1 MLIKIIRYVLPIF
14 FFLQTYIAYSEE
26 YKIRPTIVIFPIL
39 SENVQVDAV
48 TVESAKEITAVI
60 NNLGILF
67 PAELNKINNA
77 LTEANASGT
86 DDVYKKAAE
95 FLEVDIYITV
105 MCYKRG
111 NNTFGDA
118 RIFQLNGRYG
128 KVSKNILVKSS
139 IAVNVPLKL
148 AREIAYLHEKL
159 NLSGDVLKNEAGTG
173 LISLGQRNNI
183 STGSYQTT
191 EGKTLIVIEADR
203 YTSKVKLPDG
213 FSDKTVTL
221 EKQSNYN
228 KEIRRLDNIL
238 DANLIYKSGLKNTF
252 LKGEDP
258 EKRLVTAVA
267 FINPL
272 TTTIIPVY
280 GAYLSAGYLGF
291 DGQSTNSSHEPSGIG
306 LAYTGVVLL
315 TQILLPEIVA
325 GFTVNYWPWIE
336 GGAKTAAMQNFQIFM
351 FATIPL
357 TGTAA
362 FLDQLAYL
370 FNKSDKIIPFFD
382 NRDWTAMMFSIFIP
396 GGGLFYKGWRIFGWS
411 YFTSEMVLAGF
422 GFYYL
427 GNTEYSGYFFL
438 AYAVLKLGEILHAY
452 FINPGYNY
460 YNNEMSREVKRS
472 DISFNIRERKIDRND
487 AEVFYSI
494 SAVLKF

>member
-1 MLIKIIRYVLPIF
+1 MLIKVIRYILPLV

-26 YKIRPTIVIFPIL
+26 YRIRPSIVVFPLL
-39 SENVQVDAV
+39 SENVQIDAV
-48 TVESAKEITAVI
+48 TIESAKEITDVI

-105 MCYKRG
+105 MCFKRG
-111 NNTFGDA
+111 NYTFGDA
-118 RIFQLNGRYG
+118 KIYQLNGKYG
-128 KVSKNILVKSS
+128 KISKNILIKST

-148 AREIAYLHEKL
+148 AREIAYLHENLKL
-159 NLSGDVLKNEAGTG
+159 TGDVLKNESGTG
-173 LISLGQRNNI
+173 LVSFGQRNSI
-183 STGSYQTT
+183 STGSYQTND
-191 EGKTLIVIEADR
+191 GKTIEVVEADR
-203 YTSKVKLPDG
+203 YTSKVKLPAG
-213 FSDKTVTL
+213 FLEKAVTL
-221 EKQSNYN
+221 TKQADYD
-228 KEIRRLDNIL
+228 KEIRRLDKIL
-238 DANLIYKSGLKNTF
+238 ETNLIYKSGLKNTF

-258 EKRLVTAVA
+258 EKRFVAATA

-272 TTTIIPVY
+272 ASTIIPVY
-280 GAYLSAGYLGF
+280 GAYLSTGYLGF
-291 DGQSTNSSHEPSGIG
+291 DGESANSSHGPSALG
-306 LAYTGVVLL
+306 LAYTGVILL
-315 TQILLPEIVA
+315 TQLLLPEIVT
-325 GFTVNYWPWIE
+325 GFTINYWPWIE
-336 GGAKTAAMQNFQIFM
+336 GGTKTAAMQNFQIFM

-382 NRDWTAMMFSIFIP
+382 NKNWTAMMFSLFIP

-411 YFTSEMVLAGF
+411 YFTAEMVLAGF
-422 GFYYL
+422 GCYYL
-427 GNTEYSGYFFL
+427 GNIEYSGYFFL

-487 AEVFYSI
+487 TEIFYSL